1 METTFP
7 SIFNI
12 NIVLWLTYSM
22 ATSITEAAG
31 WMVVLCEKAL
41 CKTFSKFLRKTLTL
55 ESLF

>member
-12 NIVLWLTYSM
+12 NIVLWLRYSM
-22 ATSITEAAG
+22 AISITEAAG

-41 CKTFSKFLRKTLTL
+41 VKHFPNF
-55 ESLF
+55 